1 MAQDILR
8 QLQDIRQ
15 KALDNLEAQHQ
26 ELLFKT
32 IQRLERE
39 VVNIASELP
48 SRTGTLFNTRL
59 AIEIRPKLQQA
70 IEELYL
76 KPVQTFIK
84 DYDKIAGTIVATY
97 GKLSEQKNLKG
108 ELLIPKEFAQIT
120 EADLVVIQQL
130 KKLAFT
136 NFQNLGNEL
145 ANTLA
150 GEVYQSTLVGRSFN
164 DMVQTI
170 REKINGIY
178 QFSDNKKAQQLVE
191 YISNN
196 PDGAEVNIAIDE
208 LKQVYG
214 RNTQGDSFVKYASL
228 LVTDSIMG
236 FDGQLAKY
244 RADALGLGSFLY
256 YGSIIKDS
264 RDFCRKHT
272 GKVYTEEE
280 INQIWASDTGQGR
293 DQGSPFIV
301 RGGYNCR
308 HSWQPVDPSWVDEEG
323 NSTI

>member
-8 QLQDIRQ
+8 QLQEIKQ

-39 VVNIASELP
+39 VVSIASELP
-48 SRTGTLFNTRL
+48 TRTGELYSTRL
-59 AIEIRPKLQQA
+59 AIEIKPKLQQA

-84 DYDKIAGTIVATY
+84 DYDKIAGVIVASY
-97 GKLSEQKNLKG
+97 GKLP
-108 ELLIPKEFAQIT
+108 IPPEFKSIT

-130 KKLAFT
+130 KRLAFT

-196 PDGAEVNIAIDE
+196 PDGAEVDTAIDE

-214 RNTQGDSFVKYASL
+214 RNTQGDSFVKYASI

-236 FDGQLAKY
+236 FDGQLAKF
-244 RADALGLGSFLY
+244 RADELGLGSYLY

-272 GKVYTEEE
+272 GKVYTEEQ
-280 INQIWASDTGQGR
+280 INQIWANDTAQGR

-308 HSWQPVDPSWVDEEG
+308 HSWQPIDPSWVDEEG
-323 NSTI
+323 NTTI

>member
-1 MAQDILR
+1 VAQDILR
-8 QLQDIRQ
+8 QLQEIRQ

-48 SRTGTLFNTRL
+48 TRTGELYSTRL
-59 AIEIRPKLQQA
+59 AIEIKPRLQQA

-76 KPVQTFIK
+76 KPVQSFIK
-84 DYDKIAGTIVATY
+84 DYDKIAGVIVASY
-97 GKLSEQKNLKG
+97 GKLP
-108 ELLIPKEFAQIT
+108 IPPEFKSIT

-130 KKLAFT
+130 KRLAFT

-196 PDGAEVNIAIDE
+196 PDGAEVNTAIDE

-214 RNTQGDSFVKYASL
+214 RNTEGDSFVKYASL

-236 FDGQLAKY
+236 FDGQLAKF
-244 RADALGLGSFLY
+244 RADELGLSSYLY

-272 GKVYTEEE
+272 GKVYTEEQ
-280 INQIWASDTGQGR
+280 INQIWANDTAQGR

-308 HSWQPVDPSWVDEEG
+308 HSWQPVDPSWVDDEG

>member
-8 QLQDIRQ
+8 QLQEIRQ

-39 VVNIASELP
+39 VVSIASELP
-48 SRTGTLFNTRL
+48 TRTGELYSTRL
-59 AIEIRPKLQQA
+59 AIEIKPKLQQA

-84 DYDKIAGTIVATY
+84 DYDKIAGVIVASY
-97 GKLSEQKNLKG
+97 GKL
-108 ELLIPKEFAQIT
+108 PVPAEFKSIT

-130 KKLAFT
+130 KRLAFT

-164 DMVQTI
+164 NMVETI

-196 PDGAEVNIAIDE
+196 PDGSQVNTAIDE
-208 LKQVYG
+208 LKQTYG
-214 RNTQGDSFVKYASL
+214 RTTEGDSFVKYASL

-236 FDGQLAKY
+236 FDGQLAKF
-244 RADALGLGSFLY
+244 RADELGFGSYLY

-280 INQIWASDTGQGR
+280 INQIWANDTKQGR

-308 HSWQPVDPSWVDEEG
+308 HSWQPIDPSWVDEEG
-323 NSTI
+323 NTTI

>member
-8 QLQDIRQ
+8 QLQEIRQ

-48 SRTGTLFNTRL
+48 TRTGELYSTRL
-59 AIEIRPKLQQA
+59 AIEIKPRLQQA

-76 KPVQTFIK
+76 KPVQSFIK
-84 DYDKIAGTIVATY
+84 DYDKIAGVIVASY
-97 GKLSEQKNLKG
+97 GKLP
-108 ELLIPKEFAQIT
+108 IPPEFKSIT

-130 KKLAFT
+130 KRLAYT

-164 DMVQTI
+164 DMVQTV

-196 PDGAEVNIAIDE
+196 PDGAEVDTAIDE

-214 RNTQGDSFVKYASL
+214 RNTQGDSFVKYASI

-236 FDGQLAKY
+236 FDGQLAKF
-244 RADALGLGSFLY
+244 RADELGLGSYLY

-272 GKVYTEEE
+272 GKVYTEEQ
-280 INQIWASDTGQGR
+280 INQIWANDTAQGR

-308 HSWQPVDPSWVDEEG
+308 HSWQPIDPSWVDEEG
-323 NSTI
+323 NTTI

>member
-8 QLQDIRQ
+8 QLQEIRQ

-39 VVNIASELP
+39 VINIASELP
-48 SRTGTLFNTRL
+48 TRTGELYSTRL
-59 AIEIRPKLQQA
+59 AIEIKPKLQQA

-84 DYDKIAGTIVATY
+84 DYDKIAGVIVASY
-97 GKLSEQKNLKG
+97 GKLP
-108 ELLIPKEFAQIT
+108 IPPEFKSIT

-130 KKLAFT
+130 KRLAFT

-191 YISNN
+191 YIANN
-196 PDGAEVNIAIDE
+196 PNGSQVDTAIDE
-208 LKQVYG
+208 LKQTYG
-214 RNTQGDSFVKYASL
+214 RTTQGDSFVKYAGL

-244 RADALGLGSFLY
+244 RADALGLNSYLY

-264 RDFCRKHT
+264 RDFCRLHA
-272 GKVYTEEE
+272 GKVYNEEQ
-280 INQIWASDTGQGR
+280 INQIWSNDTGQGR

-308 HSWQPVDPSWVDEEG
+308 HSWQPIDPSWVDEEG

>member
-1 MAQDILR
+1 MAQDILQ
-8 QLQDIRQ
+8 QLQAIRERTID
-15 KALDNLEAQHQ
+15 KLEAQHQ

-32 IQRLERE
+32 LRRLEQE

-48 SRTGTLFNTRL
+48 TKTGELYSTRL
-59 AIEIRPKLQQA
+59 AIEIRPRLQQA
-70 IEELYL
+70 IEEFYL

-84 DYDKIAGTIVATY
+84 DYDKIAGVIVATY
-97 GKLSEQKNLKG
+97 GKLPIPPEFKN
-108 ELLIPKEFAQIT
+108 IT
-120 EADLVVIQQL
+120 EADLVTIQQL
-130 KKLAFT
+130 KRIAFT

-191 YISNN
+191 YIANN
-196 PDGAEVNIAIDE
+196 PDGAEVNTAIDE

-214 RNTQGDSFVKYASL
+214 RTSEGDSFVKYASL

-236 FDGQLAKY
+236 FDGQLAKF
-244 RADALGLGSFLY
+244 RADELGLTSYLY

-264 RDFCRKHT
+264 RDFCRKHA
-272 GKVYTEEE
+272 GKVYTEEQ
-280 INQIWASDTGQGR
+280 IRQIWANDTGQGR

-308 HSWQPVDPSWVDEEG
+308 HSWQPIDPSWVDEEG
-323 NSTI
+323 NSTL

>member
-1 MAQDILR
+1 MADILQ
-8 QLQDIRQ
+8 QLQAIRERTI
-15 KALDNLEAQHQ
+15 DNLETQHQ

-32 IQRLERE
+32 LRRLEQE

-48 SRTGTLFNTRL
+48 TKTGELYSTRL
-59 AIEIRPKLQQA
+59 AIEIRPRLQQA
-70 IEELYL
+70 IEEFYL

-84 DYDKIAGTIVATY
+84 DYDKIAGVIVATY
-97 GKLSEQKNLKG
+97 GKLPIPPEFKN
-108 ELLIPKEFAQIT
+108 IT

-130 KKLAFT
+130 KRIAFS

-191 YISNN
+191 YIANN
-196 PDGAEVNIAIDE
+196 PDGAEVNTAIDE

-214 RNTQGDSFVKYASL
+214 RTSEGDSFVKYASL

-236 FDGQLAKY
+236 FDGQLAKF
-244 RADALGLGSFLY
+244 RADELGLTSYLY

-264 RDFCRKHT
+264 RDFCRKHA
-272 GKVYTEEE
+272 GKVYTEEQ
-280 INQIWASDTGQGR
+280 IRQIWANDTGQGR

-308 HSWQPVDPSWVDEEG
+308 HSWQPIDPSWVDEEG
-323 NSTI
+323 NSTL

>member
-1 MAQDILR
+1 VAQDILQ
-8 QLQDIRQ
+8 QLQAIRERTI
-15 KALDNLEAQHQ
+15 DNLEAQHQ

-32 IQRLERE
+32 LRRLEQE

-48 SRTGTLFNTRL
+48 TKTGELYSTRI
-59 AIEIRPKLQQA
+59 AIEIRPRLQQA
-70 IEELYL
+70 IEEFYL

-84 DYDKIAGTIVATY
+84 DYDKIAGVIVATY
-97 GKLSEQKNLKG
+97 GKLPIPPEFKN
-108 ELLIPKEFAQIT
+108 IT
-120 EADLVVIQQL
+120 QADLVTIQQL
-130 KKLAFT
+130 KQLAFT

-191 YISNN
+191 YIANN
-196 PDGAEVNIAIDE
+196 PDGAEVETAIDE

-214 RNTQGDSFVKYASL
+214 RTTAGDSFVKYASL

-236 FDGQLAKY
+236 FDGQLAKF
-244 RADALGLGSFLY
+244 RADELGLTSYLY

-264 RDFCRKHT
+264 RDFCRKHA
-272 GKVYTEEE
+272 GKVYTEEQ
-280 INQIWASDTGQGR
+280 IRQIWANDTGQGR

-308 HSWQPVDPSWVDEEG
+308 HSWQPIDPSWVDEEG
-323 NSTI
+323 NSTL

>member
-1 MAQDILR
+1 VAQDLLQ
-8 QLQDIRQ
+8 QLQQIRQ
-15 KALDNLEAQHQ
+15 RTIDSLENKHQ

-32 IQRLERE
+32 LQRLEQE
-39 VVNIASELP
+39 VVRIASELP
-48 SRTGTLFNTRL
+48 TKTGELYSTRL
-59 AIEIRPKLQQA
+59 AIEIKPKLQQA

-76 KPVQTFIK
+76 KPVQSFIN

-97 GKLSEQKNLKG
+97 GKLP
-108 ELLIPKEFAQIT
+108 IPPEFKQIT
-120 EADLVVIQQL
+120 EADLLVIQQL

-164 DMVQTI
+164 DMVNTI

-178 QFSDNKKAQQLVE
+178 QYSDNKKAQQLVK
-191 YISNN
+191 YIANN
-196 PDGAEVNIAIDE
+196 PDGAEIDTAIDE

-214 RNTQGDSFVKYASL
+214 RNTLGDSFVKYASL

-236 FDGQLAKY
+236 FDGQIAKY
-244 RADALGLGSFLY
+244 RADELGLTSYLY
-256 YGSIIKDS
+256 YGSLIKDS
-264 RDFCRKHT
+264 RDFCIKHA
-272 GKVYTEEE
+272 GKVYTEEQIAE
-280 INQIWASDTGQGR
+280 IWANDTAQGR

>member
-1 MAQDILR
+1 MAQDILQ
-8 QLQDIRQ
+8 QLQAIRERTI
-15 KALDNLEAQHQ
+15 DNLEAQHQ

-32 IQRLERE
+32 LRRLEQE

-48 SRTGTLFNTRL
+48 TKTGELYSTRI
-59 AIEIRPKLQQA
+59 AIEIRPRLQQA
-70 IEELYL
+70 IEEFYL

-84 DYDKIAGTIVATY
+84 DYDKIAGVIVATY
-97 GKLSEQKNLKG
+97 GKLPIPPEFKN
-108 ELLIPKEFAQIT
+108 IT
-120 EADLVVIQQL
+120 QADLVTIQQL
-130 KKLAFT
+130 KQLAFT

-191 YISNN
+191 YIANN
-196 PDGAEVNIAIDE
+196 PDGAEVETAIDE

-214 RNTQGDSFVKYASL
+214 RTTAGDSFVKYASL

-236 FDGQLAKY
+236 FDGQLAKF
-244 RADALGLGSFLY
+244 RADELGLSSYLY

-264 RDFCRKHT
+264 RDFCRKHA
-272 GKVYTEEE
+272 GKVYTEEQ
-280 INQIWASDTGQGR
+280 IRQIWANDTGQGR

-308 HSWQPVDPSWVDEEG
+308 HSWQPIDPSWVDEEG
-323 NSTI
+323 NSTL

>member
-8 QLQDIRQ
+8 QLQEIRQ

-39 VVNIASELP
+39 VVSIASELP
-48 SRTGTLFNTRL
+48 TRTGELYSTRL
-59 AIEIRPKLQQA
+59 AIEIKPKLQQA

-84 DYDKIAGTIVATY
+84 DYDKIAGVIVASY
-97 GKLSEQKNLKG
+97 GKL
-108 ELLIPKEFAQIT
+108 PVPVEFKSIT

-130 KKLAFT
+130 KRLAFT

-164 DMVQTI
+164 NMVETI

-196 PDGAEVNIAIDE
+196 PDGSQVDTAIDE
-208 LKQVYG
+208 LKQTYG
-214 RNTQGDSFVKYASL
+214 RTTEGDSFVKYASL

-236 FDGQLAKY
+236 FDGQLAKF
-244 RADALGLGSFLY
+244 RADELGFNSYLY

-264 RDFCRKHT
+264 RDFCIKHT

-280 INQIWASDTGQGR
+280 INQIWANDTKQGR

-308 HSWQPVDPSWVDEEG
+308 HSWQPIDPSWVDEEG
-323 NSTI
+323 NTTI

>member
-1 MAQDILR
+1 MAQDILQ
-8 QLQDIRQ
+8 QLQAIRERTI
-15 KALDNLEAQHQ
+15 DNLEAQHQ

-32 IQRLERE
+32 LRRLEQE

-48 SRTGTLFNTRL
+48 NKTGELYSTRL
-59 AIEIRPKLQQA
+59 AIEIRPRLQQA
-70 IEELYL
+70 IEEFYL

-84 DYDKIAGTIVATY
+84 DYDKIAGVIVATY
-97 GKLSEQKNLKG
+97 GKLPIPPEFKN
-108 ELLIPKEFAQIT
+108 IT
-120 EADLVVIQQL
+120 QADLITIQQL
-130 KKLAFT
+130 KQLAFT

-191 YISNN
+191 YIANN
-196 PDGAEVNIAIDE
+196 PDGAEVETAIDE

-214 RNTQGDSFVKYASL
+214 RTSAGDSFVKYASL

-236 FDGQLAKY
+236 FDGQLAKF
-244 RADALGLGSFLY
+244 RADELGLTSYLY

-264 RDFCRKHT
+264 RDFCRKHA
-272 GKVYTEEE
+272 GKVYTEEQIRE
-280 INQIWASDTGQGR
+280 IWANDTGQGR

-308 HSWQPVDPSWVDEEG
+308 HSWQPIDPSWVDEEG
-323 NSTI
+323 NSTL

>member
-8 QLQDIRQ
+8 QLQEIRQ

-39 VVNIASELP
+39 VVSIASELP
-48 SRTGTLFNTRL
+48 TRTGELYSTRL
-59 AIEIRPKLQQA
+59 AIELKPKLQQA

-84 DYDKIAGTIVATY
+84 DYDKIAGVIVASY
-97 GKLSEQKNLKG
+97 GKL
-108 ELLIPKEFAQIT
+108 PVPAEFKSIT

-130 KKLAFT
+130 KRLAFT

-164 DMVQTI
+164 NMVETI

-196 PDGAEVNIAIDE
+196 PDGSQVNTAIDE
-208 LKQVYG
+208 LKQTYG
-214 RNTQGDSFVKYASL
+214 RTTEGDSFVKYASL

-236 FDGQLAKY
+236 FDGQLAKF
-244 RADALGLGSFLY
+244 RADELGFGSYLY

-280 INQIWASDTGQGR
+280 INQIWANDTKQGR

-308 HSWQPVDPSWVDEEG
+308 HSWQPIDPSWVDEEG
-323 NSTI
+323 NTTI

>member
-1 MAQDILR
+1 MAQDILQ
-8 QLQDIRQ
+8 QLQAIRERTI
-15 KALDNLEAQHQ
+15 DNLEAQHQ

-32 IQRLERE
+32 LRRLEQE

-48 SRTGTLFNTRL
+48 TKTGELYSTRI
-59 AIEIRPKLQQA
+59 AIEIRPRLQQA
-70 IEELYL
+70 IEEFYL

-84 DYDKIAGTIVATY
+84 DYDKIAGVIVATY
-97 GKLSEQKNLKG
+97 GKLPIPPEFKN
-108 ELLIPKEFAQIT
+108 IT
-120 EADLVVIQQL
+120 QADLVTIQQL
-130 KKLAFT
+130 KQLAFT

-191 YISNN
+191 YIANN
-196 PDGAEVNIAIDE
+196 PDGAEVETAIDE

-214 RNTQGDSFVKYASL
+214 RTTAGDSFVKYASL

-236 FDGQLAKY
+236 FDGQLAKF
-244 RADALGLGSFLY
+244 RADELGLTSYLY

-264 RDFCRKHT
+264 RDFCKKHA
-272 GKVYTEEE
+272 GKVYTEEQ
-280 INQIWASDTGQGR
+280 IRQIWANDTGQGR

-308 HSWQPVDPSWVDEEG
+308 HSWQPIDPSWVDEEG
-323 NSTI
+323 NSTL

>member
-1 MAQDILR
+1 MAQDILQ
-8 QLQDIRQ
+8 QLQAIRERTI
-15 KALDNLEAQHQ
+15 DNLEAQHQ

-32 IQRLERE
+32 LRRLEQE

-48 SRTGTLFNTRL
+48 TKTGELYSTRI
-59 AIEIRPKLQQA
+59 AIEIRPRLQQA
-70 IEELYL
+70 IEEFYL

-84 DYDKIAGTIVATY
+84 DYDKIAGVIVATY
-97 GKLSEQKNLKG
+97 GKLPIPPEFKN
-108 ELLIPKEFAQIT
+108 IT
-120 EADLVVIQQL
+120 QADLVTIQQL
-130 KKLAFT
+130 KQLAFT

-191 YISNN
+191 YIANN
-196 PDGAEVNIAIDE
+196 PDGAEVETAIYE

-214 RNTQGDSFVKYASL
+214 RTTAGDSFVKYASL

-236 FDGQLAKY
+236 FDGQLVKF
-244 RADALGLGSFLY
+244 RADELGLTSYLY

-264 RDFCRKHT
+264 RDFCRKHA
-272 GKVYTEEE
+272 GKVYTEEQ
-280 INQIWASDTGQGR
+280 IRQIWINDPEQGR
-293 DQGSPFIV
+293 DQGTPFVV

-308 HSWQPVDPSWVDEEG
+308 HSWQPIDPSWVDEEG
-323 NSTI
+323 NSTL

>member
-1 MAQDILR
+1 VAQDILR
-8 QLQDIRQ
+8 QLQEIRQ
-15 KALDNLEAQHQ
+15 KALDNLEVQHQ

-39 VVNIASELP
+39 VVNIASEL
-48 SRTGTLFNTRL
+48 STKTGELYSTRL
-59 AIEIRPKLQQA
+59 AIEIKPKLQQA

-76 KPVQTFIK
+76 KPVQSFIK
-84 DYDKIAGTIVATY
+84 DYDKIAGVIVASY
-97 GKLSEQKNLKG
+97 GKLP
-108 ELLIPKEFAQIT
+108 IPPEFKSIT

-130 KKLAFT
+130 KRLAFT

-196 PDGAEVNIAIDE
+196 PDGAEVDTAIDE

-236 FDGQLAKY
+236 FDGQLAKF
-244 RADALGLGSFLY
+244 RADQLGLGSYLY

-264 RDFCRKHT
+264 RDFCRTHT
-272 GKVYTEEE
+272 GKVYTEEQ
-280 INQIWASDTGQGR
+280 INQIWANDTAQGR

-308 HSWQPVDPSWVDEEG
+308 HSWQPVDPSWVDDEG

>member
-1 MAQDILR
+1 VAQDILR
-8 QLQDIRQ
+8 QLQEIRQ

-39 VVNIASELP
+39 VVSIASELP
-48 SRTGTLFNTRL
+48 TRTGELYSTRL
-59 AIEIRPKLQQA
+59 AIELKPKLQQA

-84 DYDKIAGTIVATY
+84 DYDKIAGVIVASY
-97 GKLSEQKNLKG
+97 GKL
-108 ELLIPKEFAQIT
+108 PVPVEFKSIT

-130 KKLAFT
+130 KRLAFT

-164 DMVQTI
+164 NMVETI

-196 PDGAEVNIAIDE
+196 PDGSQVNTAIDE
-208 LKQVYG
+208 LKQTYG
-214 RNTQGDSFVKYASL
+214 RTTEGDSFVKYASL

-236 FDGQLAKY
+236 FDGQLAKF
-244 RADALGLGSFLY
+244 RADELGFGSYLY

-280 INQIWASDTGQGR
+280 INQIWANDTKQGR

-308 HSWQPVDPSWVDEEG
+308 HSWQPIDPSWVDEEG
-323 NSTI
+323 NTTI

>member
-1 MAQDILR
+1 VAQDILR
-8 QLQDIRQ
+8 QLQEIRQ

-48 SRTGTLFNTRL
+48 TRTGELYSTRL
-59 AIEIRPKLQQA
+59 AIEIKPRLQQA

-76 KPVQTFIK
+76 KPVQSFIK
-84 DYDKIAGTIVATY
+84 DYDKIAGVIVASY
-97 GKLSEQKNLKG
+97 GKLP
-108 ELLIPKEFAQIT
+108 IPPEFKSIT

-130 KKLAFT
+130 KRLAFT

-164 DMVQTI
+164 DMVQTV

-196 PDGAEVNIAIDE
+196 PDGAEVNTAIDE

-214 RNTQGDSFVKYASL
+214 RNTEGDSFVKYASL

-236 FDGQLAKY
+236 FDGQLAKF
-244 RADALGLGSFLY
+244 RADELGLSSYLY

-272 GKVYTEEE
+272 GKVYTEKE
-280 INQIWASDTGQGR
+280 INQIWANDTAQGR

-308 HSWQPVDPSWVDEEG
+308 HSWQPVDPSWVDDEG

>member
-1 MAQDILR
+1 MAQDILQ
-8 QLQDIRQ
+8 QLQAIRERTI
-15 KALDNLEAQHQ
+15 DNLEAQHQ

-32 IQRLERE
+32 LRRLEQE

-48 SRTGTLFNTRL
+48 NKTGELYSTRL
-59 AIEIRPKLQQA
+59 AIEIRPRLQQA
-70 IEELYL
+70 IEEFYL

-84 DYDKIAGTIVATY
+84 DYDKIAGVIVATY
-97 GKLSEQKNLKG
+97 GKLPIPAEFKN
-108 ELLIPKEFAQIT
+108 IT
-120 EADLVVIQQL
+120 QADLVTIQQL
-130 KKLAFT
+130 KQLAFT

-191 YISNN
+191 YIANN
-196 PDGAEVNIAIDE
+196 PDGAEVETAIDE

-214 RNTQGDSFVKYASL
+214 RTSAGDSFVKYASL

-236 FDGQLAKY
+236 FDGQLAKF
-244 RADALGLGSFLY
+244 RADELGLTSYLY

-264 RDFCRKHT
+264 RDFCRKHA
-272 GKVYTEEE
+272 GKVYTEEQIRE
-280 INQIWASDTGQGR
+280 IWANDTGQGR

-308 HSWQPVDPSWVDEEG
+308 HSWQPIDPSWVDEEG
-323 NSTI
+323 NSTL

>member
-8 QLQDIRQ
+8 QLQEIRQ

-48 SRTGTLFNTRL
+48 TRTGELYSTRL
-59 AIEIRPKLQQA
+59 AIEIKPRLQQA

-76 KPVQTFIK
+76 KPVQSFIK
-84 DYDKIAGTIVATY
+84 DYDKIAGVIVASY
-97 GKLSEQKNLKG
+97 GKLP
-108 ELLIPKEFAQIT
+108 IPPEFKSIT

-130 KKLAFT
+130 KRLAFT

-164 DMVQTI
+164 DMVQTV

-196 PDGAEVNIAIDE
+196 PDGAEVDTAIDE

-236 FDGQLAKY
+236 FDGQLAKF
-244 RADALGLGSFLY
+244 RADELGLSSYLY

-272 GKVYTEEE
+272 GKVYTEEQ
-280 INQIWASDTGQGR
+280 INQIWANDTAQGR

-308 HSWQPVDPSWVDEEG
+308 HSWQPVDPSWVDDEG

>member
-1 MAQDILR
+1 MAQDILQ
-8 QLQDIRQ
+8 QLQAIRERTI
-15 KALDNLEAQHQ
+15 DNLEAQHQ

-32 IQRLERE
+32 LRRLEQE

-48 SRTGTLFNTRL
+48 TKTGELYSTRL
-59 AIEIRPKLQQA
+59 AIEIRPRLQQA
-70 IEELYL
+70 IEEFYL

-84 DYDKIAGTIVATY
+84 DYDKIAGVIVATY
-97 GKLSEQKNLKG
+97 GKLPIPLEFKN
-108 ELLIPKEFAQIT
+108 IT
-120 EADLVVIQQL
+120 QADLVTIQQL
-130 KKLAFT
+130 KQLAFT

-191 YISNN
+191 YIANN
-196 PDGAEVNIAIDE
+196 PDGAEVNTAIDE

-214 RNTQGDSFVKYASL
+214 RTSEGDSFVKYASL

-236 FDGQLAKY
+236 FDGQLAKF
-244 RADALGLGSFLY
+244 RADELGLTSYLY

-264 RDFCRKHT
+264 RDFCRKHA
-272 GKVYTEEE
+272 GKVYTEEQ
-280 INQIWASDTGQGR
+280 IRQIWINDPEQGR
-293 DQGSPFIV
+293 DQGTPFVV

-308 HSWQPVDPSWVDEEG
+308 HSWQPIDPSWVDEEG
-323 NSTI
+323 NSTL

>member
-1 MAQDILR
+1 MAQDILQ
-8 QLQDIRQ
+8 QLQAIRERTI
-15 KALDNLEAQHQ
+15 DNLEAQHQ

-32 IQRLERE
+32 LRRLEQE

-48 SRTGTLFNTRL
+48 NKTGELYSTRL
-59 AIEIRPKLQQA
+59 AIEIRPRLQQA
-70 IEELYL
+70 IEEFYL

-84 DYDKIAGTIVATY
+84 DYDKIAGVIVATY
-97 GKLSEQKNLKG
+97 GKLPIPPEFKN
-108 ELLIPKEFAQIT
+108 IT
-120 EADLVVIQQL
+120 QADLVTIQQL
-130 KKLAFT
+130 KQLAFT

-191 YISNN
+191 YIANN
-196 PDGAEVNIAIDE
+196 PDGAEVETAIDE

-214 RNTQGDSFVKYASL
+214 RTSAGDSFVKYASL

-236 FDGQLAKY
+236 FDGQLAKF
-244 RADALGLGSFLY
+244 RADELGLTSYLY

-264 RDFCRKHT
+264 RDFCRKHA

-280 INQIWASDTGQGR
+280 IRNIWKADPAQGR
-293 DQGSPFIV
+293 DQGTPFVV

-308 HSWQPVDPSWVDEEG
+308 HSWQPIDPSWVDEEG
-323 NSTI
+323 NSTL

>member
-1 MAQDILR
+1 VAQDILR
-8 QLQDIRQ
+8 QLQEIRQ

-39 VVNIASELP
+39 VVSIASELP
-48 SRTGTLFNTRL
+48 TRTGELYSTRL
-59 AIEIRPKLQQA
+59 AIELKPKLQQA

-84 DYDKIAGTIVATY
+84 DYDKIAGVIVASY
-97 GKLSEQKNLKG
+97 GKL
-108 ELLIPKEFAQIT
+108 PVPAEFKSIT

-130 KKLAFT
+130 KRLAFT

-164 DMVQTI
+164 NMVETI

-196 PDGAEVNIAIDE
+196 PDGSQVNTAIDE
-208 LKQVYG
+208 LKQTYG
-214 RNTQGDSFVKYASL
+214 RTTEGDSFVKYASL

-236 FDGQLAKY
+236 FDGQLAKF
-244 RADALGLGSFLY
+244 RADELGFGSYLY

-280 INQIWASDTGQGR
+280 INQIWANDTKQGR

-308 HSWQPVDPSWVDEEG
+308 HSWQPIDPSWVDEEG
-323 NSTI
+323 NTTI

>member
-1 MAQDILR
+1 VAQDILR
-8 QLQDIRQ
+8 QLQEIRQ

-39 VVNIASELP
+39 VVSIASELP
-48 SRTGTLFNTRL
+48 TRTGELYSTRL
-59 AIEIRPKLQQA
+59 AIEIKPKLQQA

-84 DYDKIAGTIVATY
+84 DYDNIAGVIVATY
-97 GKLSEQKNLKG
+97 GKLP
-108 ELLIPKEFAQIT
+108 IPVEFKSIT

-130 KKLAFT
+130 KRLAFT

-164 DMVQTI
+164 NMVETI

-196 PDGAEVNIAIDE
+196 PDGSQVDTAIDE
-208 LKQVYG
+208 LKQTYG
-214 RNTQGDSFVKYASL
+214 RTTEGDSFVKYASL

-236 FDGQLAKY
+236 FDGQLAKF
-244 RADALGLGSFLY
+244 RADELGLSSYLY

-264 RDFCRKHT
+264 RNFCRLHT
-272 GKVYTEEE
+272 GKVYTEEQ
-280 INQIWASDTGQGR
+280 INQIWAKDTAQGR

>member
-1 MAQDILR
+1 MADILK

-48 SRTGTLFNTRL
+48 TRTGELYSTRL
-59 AIEIRPKLQQA
+59 AIEIKPRLQQA

-76 KPVQTFIK
+76 KPVQSFIK
-84 DYDKIAGTIVATY
+84 DYDKIAGVIVASY
-97 GKLSEQKNLKG
+97 GKLP
-108 ELLIPKEFAQIT
+108 IPPEFKSIT

-130 KKLAFT
+130 KRLAFT

-164 DMVQTI
+164 DMVQTV

-196 PDGAEVNIAIDE
+196 PDGAEVDTAIDE

-214 RNTQGDSFVKYASL
+214 RNTEGDSFVKYASL

-236 FDGQLAKY
+236 FDGQLAKF
-244 RADALGLGSFLY
+244 RADELGLSSYLY

-272 GKVYTEEE
+272 GKVYTEEQ
-280 INQIWASDTGQGR
+280 INQIWANDTAQGR

-308 HSWQPVDPSWVDEEG
+308 HSWQPVDPSWVDDEG

>member
-1 MAQDILR
+1 VATL
-8 QLQDIRQ
+8 LQELQAIRA
-15 KALDNLEAQHQ
+15 KAINSLEDKQQ
-26 ELLFKT
+26 ELLIKAL
-32 IQRLERE
+32 QQLENK
-39 VVNIASELP
+39 VVETALNLP
-48 SRTGTLFNTRL
+48 NRNGILFDTRL

-76 KPVQTFIK
+76 KPTQTFIK
-84 DYDKIAGTIVATY
+84 DYDKIAGVIVATY
-97 GKLSEQKNLKG
+97 GKLP
-108 ELLIPKEFAQIT
+108 IPPEFKSIT

-130 KKLAFT
+130 KRLAFT

-178 QFSDNKKAQQLVE
+178 QFSDNKKAQQLVD
-191 YISNN
+191 YIANN
-196 PDGAEVNIAIDE
+196 PNGSQVDTAIDE
-208 LKQVYG
+208 LKQTYG
-214 RNTQGDSFVKYASL
+214 RTTQGDSFVKYAGL

-244 RADALGLGSFLY
+244 RADALGLNSYLY

-264 RDFCRKHT
+264 RDFCRLHA
-272 GKVYTEEE
+272 GKVYTEEQ
-280 INQIWASDTGQGR
+280 INQIWSNDTGQGR

-308 HSWQPVDPSWVDEEG
+308 HSWQPIDPSWVDEEG

>member
-1 MAQDILR
+1 MAQDILQ
-8 QLQDIRQ
+8 QLQAIRERTI
-15 KALDNLEAQHQ
+15 DNLEAQHQ

-32 IQRLERE
+32 LRRLEQE

-48 SRTGTLFNTRL
+48 TKTGELYSTRL
-59 AIEIRPKLQQA
+59 AIEIRPRLQQA
-70 IEELYL
+70 IEEFYL

-84 DYDKIAGTIVATY
+84 DYDKIAGVIVATY
-97 GKLSEQKNLKG
+97 GKLPIPPEFKN
-108 ELLIPKEFAQIT
+108 IT
-120 EADLVVIQQL
+120 QADLVTIQQL
-130 KKLAFT
+130 KQLAFT

-191 YISNN
+191 YIANN
-196 PDGAEVNIAIDE
+196 PDGAEVETAIDE

-214 RNTQGDSFVKYASL
+214 RTTAGDSFVKYASL

-236 FDGQLAKY
+236 FDGQLAKF
-244 RADALGLGSFLY
+244 RADELGLTSYLY

-264 RDFCRKHT
+264 RDFCRKHA
-272 GKVYTEEE
+272 GKVYTEEQ
-280 INQIWASDTGQGR
+280 IRQIWANDTGQGR

-308 HSWQPVDPSWVDEEG
+308 HSWQPIDPSWVDEEG
-323 NSTI
+323 NSTL

>member
-1 MAQDILR
+1 VAQDILQ
-8 QLQDIRQ
+8 QLQEIRERTI
-15 KALDNLEAQHQ
+15 DNLEAQHQ

-32 IQRLERE
+32 LRRLEQE

-48 SRTGTLFNTRL
+48 NKTGELYSTRL
-59 AIEIRPKLQQA
+59 AIEIRPRLQQA
-70 IEELYL
+70 IEEFYL

-84 DYDKIAGTIVATY
+84 DYDKIAGVIVATY
-97 GKLSEQKNLKG
+97 GKLPIPPEFKN
-108 ELLIPKEFAQIT
+108 IT
-120 EADLVVIQQL
+120 QADLVTIQQL
-130 KKLAFT
+130 KQLAFT

-191 YISNN
+191 YIANN
-196 PDGAEVNIAIDE
+196 PDGAEVETAIDE

-214 RNTQGDSFVKYASL
+214 RTSAGDSFVKYASL

-236 FDGQLAKY
+236 FDGQLAKF
-244 RADALGLGSFLY
+244 RADELGLTSYLY

-264 RDFCRKHT
+264 RDFCRKHA
-272 GKVYTEEE
+272 GKVYTEEQIRE
-280 INQIWASDTGQGR
+280 IWANDTGQGR

-308 HSWQPVDPSWVDEEG
+308 HSWQPIDPSWVDEEG
-323 NSTI
+323 NSTL

>member
-1 MAQDILR
+1 VAQDILR
-8 QLQDIRQ
+8 QLQEIRQ

-48 SRTGTLFNTRL
+48 TRTGELYSTRL
-59 AIEIRPKLQQA
+59 AIEIKPRLQQA

-76 KPVQTFIK
+76 KPVQSFIK
-84 DYDKIAGTIVATY
+84 DYDKIAGVIVASY
-97 GKLSEQKNLKG
+97 GKLP
-108 ELLIPKEFAQIT
+108 IPPEFKSIT

-130 KKLAFT
+130 KRLAFT

-164 DMVQTI
+164 DMVQTV

-196 PDGAEVNIAIDE
+196 PDGAEVNTAIDE

-214 RNTQGDSFVKYASL
+214 RNTEGDSFVKYASL

-236 FDGQLAKY
+236 FDGQLAKF
-244 RADALGLGSFLY
+244 RADELGLSSYLY

-280 INQIWASDTGQGR
+280 INQIWANDTAQGR

-308 HSWQPVDPSWVDEEG
+308 HSWQPVDPSWVDDEG

>member
-1 MAQDILR
+1 MAQDILQ
-8 QLQDIRQ
+8 QLQAIRERTI
-15 KALDNLEAQHQ
+15 DNLEAQHQ

-32 IQRLERE
+32 LRRLEQE

-48 SRTGTLFNTRL
+48 TKTGELYSTRL
-59 AIEIRPKLQQA
+59 AIEIRPRLQQA
-70 IEELYL
+70 IEEFYL

-97 GKLSEQKNLKG
+97 GKLPIPPEFKN
-108 ELLIPKEFAQIT
+108 IT
-120 EADLVVIQQL
+120 QADLVTIQQL
-130 KKLAFT
+130 KQLAFT

-191 YISNN
+191 YIANN
-196 PDGAEVNIAIDE
+196 PDGAEVNTAIDE

-214 RNTQGDSFVKYASL
+214 RTSEGDSFVKYASL

-236 FDGQLAKY
+236 FDGQLAKF
-244 RADALGLGSFLY
+244 RADELGLTSYLY

-264 RDFCRKHT
+264 RDFCRKHA
-272 GKVYTEEE
+272 GKVYTEEQ
-280 INQIWASDTGQGR
+280 IRQIWANDTGQGR

-308 HSWQPVDPSWVDEEG
+308 HSWQPIDPSWVDEEG
-323 NSTI
+323 NSTL